1 MQNLASRIRNTKIAH
16 KLYAGFGIILLLV
29 IVASSLSTKR
39 FKDIK
44 DIYEKTN
51 LIYSINIEVFQAKIN
66 RVKYFYAP
74 DEKTKDILAKF
85 VKSATDLTDSAKTL
99 AWSADE
105 LGHINS
111 LKENLEGFQTSVS
124 AMSVATQKAVA
135 IQEKMNQLH
144 AQATLEP
151 VAQTIHST
159 SSFPDND
166 AYYAISRLAFLLSE
180 VQKLSY
186 ELQITKDEKTVTALN
201 NRYAEMESAYQ
212 ALPILPADLKNQAD
226 ALRNYIKQYQQIN
239 ADYYTAFD
247 DVKKAEYL
255 VMRAGTKSSADIN
268 ALTAIIKAKNDEL
281 AYHSATVTM
290 IIGLIAV
297 IIGII
302 ISIYITRIITRP
314 IIHNLSLAERI
325 ASGDLTTSIQTDRHD
340 ELGRLTHAMGT
351 MNEQLR
357 HVISEVRDSVGSV
370 SQSAS
375 KIATGNS
382 DLSSRTEQQS
392 AAVVETAASME
403 ELTSTVKNNADNAK
417 HASQIAADAS
427 KNALKGGEVVKQV
440 VTTMDNIAASSK
452 KIADITTVINS
463 IAFQTNIL
471 ALNAAVEAARAGEQG
486 RGFAVV
492 AGEVRSLSQRSSQ
505 AAKDIESL
513 IAESVERTNAGSHLV
528 AVAGETMEQIV
539 DSVSRVNDIMGEISS
554 ASEEQSRGIG
564 QIAQA
569 ISELDT
575 TTQQNASLVMESSI
589 SANSLEEQAVL
600 LEKLLEHF
608 RVSQSDN
615 RTGSRTSSST
625 PRHALPKRVSTADK
639 KAASSESDWTS
650 F

>member
-1 MQNLASRIRNTKIAH
+1 MQHLASRIRNTKIAH

-29 IVASSLSTKR
+29 IIASSLSMNR
-39 FKDIK
+39 FVAIR

-51 LIYSINIEVFQAKIN
+51 LIYNINIEVFQAKIN
-66 RVKYFYAP
+66 RVKYFYTA
-74 DEKTKDILAKF
+74 DEKTKDILADF
-85 VKSATDLTDSAKTL
+85 VKSASTLTNSANTL
-99 AWSADE
+99 SWSDEE
-105 LGHINS
+105 LGFIKNLHN
-111 LKENLEGFQTSVS
+111 NLEDFQQSVT
-124 AMSVATQKAVA
+124 AMSTATQKMVGTREA
-135 IQEKMNQLH
+135 INTENAKTVIDTFRQ
-144 AQATLEP
+144 TL
-151 VAQTIHST
+151 
-159 SSFPDND
+159 ND
-166 AYYAISRLAFLLSE
+166 ALIDGATYHHASDIAFLLTDI
-180 VQKLSY
+180 QHLSY
-186 ELQITKDEKTVTALN
+186 ELQMKGTDSALAALDSRYKAAEKT
-201 NRYAEMESAYQ
+201 YQ
-212 ALPILPADLKNQAD
+212 SLSSSVLPADVKTQTDTLWRYIGQYMQLNTAYYA
-226 ALRNYIKQYQQIN
+226 ALN
-239 ADYYTAFD
+239 
-247 DVKKAEYL
+247 DVKKAEND
-255 VMRAGTKSSADIN
+255 VMKAGTRSSADIKS
-268 ALTAIIKAKNDEL
+268 LITVVKAKNDEL
-281 AYHSATVTM
+281 AYNSATITM

-325 ASGDLTTSIQTDRHD
+325 ASGDLTTTIHTDRND

-440 VTTMDNIAASSK
+440 VTTMDNIAASSR

-505 AAKDIESL
+505 AAKDIEAL

-615 RTGSRTSSST
+615 HTARRTSSST
-625 PRHALPKRVSTADK
+625 QQHALPKRVQTADK

>member
-1 MQNLASRIRNTKIAH
+1 MQHLASRIRNTKIAH

-29 IVASSLSTKR
+29 IIASSLSMNR
-39 FKDIK
+39 FVAIR

-51 LIYSINIEVFQAKIN
+51 LIYNINIEVFQAKIN
-66 RVKYFYAP
+66 RVKYFYTA
-74 DEKTKDILAKF
+74 DEKTKDILADF
-85 VKSATDLTDSAKTL
+85 VKSASTLTNSANTL
-99 AWSADE
+99 SWSDEE
-105 LGHINS
+105 LGFIKNLHN
-111 LKENLEGFQTSVS
+111 NLEDFQQSVA
-124 AMSVATQKAVA
+124 AMSTATQKMVGAREA
-135 IQEKMNQLH
+135 INTENANTVIDTFRQALSNALIDGETYHH
-144 AQATLEP
+144 ASD
-151 VAQTIHST
+151 I
-159 SSFPDND
+159 
-166 AYYAISRLAFLLSE
+166 AFLLTDI
-180 VQKLSY
+180 QHRSY
-186 ELQITKDEKTVTALN
+186 ELQMKGTDSALAALDSRYKDAEKT
-201 NRYAEMESAYQ
+201 YQ
-212 ALPILPADLKNQAD
+212 ALSPSLPADVKTQTDTLWRYIGQYMQLNTAYYA
-226 ALRNYIKQYQQIN
+226 ALN
-239 ADYYTAFD
+239 
-247 DVKKAEYL
+247 DVKKTEND
-255 VMRAGTKSSADIN
+255 VMKAGTRSSADIKS
-268 ALTAIIKAKNDEL
+268 LITVVKAKNDEL
-281 AYHSATVTM
+281 AYNSATITM

-325 ASGDLTTSIQTDRHD
+325 ASGDLTTTIHTDRHD

-357 HVISEVRDSVGSV
+357 HVISEVRDSLGSV

-427 KNALKGGEVVKQV
+427 KSALKGGEVVKQV
-440 VTTMDNIAASSK
+440 VTTMDNIAASSR

-505 AAKDIESL
+505 AAKDIEAL

-615 RTGSRTSSST
+615 RVASRASSSI
-625 PRHALPKRVSTADK
+625 PRHTLPKSVSA

>member
-1 MQNLASRIRNTKIAH
+1 MQHLASRIRNTKISH
-16 KLYAGFGIILLLV
+16 KLYTGFGIILLLV
-29 IVASSLSTKR
+29 IIASTLSAKR

-44 DIYEKTN
+44 DIYGKTN
-51 LIYSINIEVFQAKIN
+51 LIYSVNIEVFQAKIN

-85 VKSATDLTDSAKTL
+85 VKSATDLTDSAKNL
-99 AWSADE
+99 AWSNDE
-105 LGHINS
+105 LGHISN
-111 LKENLEGFQTSVS
+111 LKGNLEEFQSSVS
-124 AMSVATQKAVA
+124 AMSTATLKAVG
-135 IQEKMNQLH
+135 IQEKVNLLH

-151 VAQTIHST
+151 LAQTFHDT

-166 AYYAISRLAFLLSE
+166 AYYAISKLAFLLSE
-180 VQKLSY
+180 VQKSSY
-186 ELQITKDEKTVTALN
+186 ALQITKDENTVTALN

-226 ALRNYIKQYQQIN
+226 ALRNYVKQYQQLN
-239 ADYYTAFD
+239 ADYFIAFD
-247 DVKKAEYL
+247 DVKKAETR

-281 AYHSATVTM
+281 ANTSTTITI

-302 ISIYITRIITRP
+302 VSIYITRIITRP
-314 IIHNLSLAERI
+314 IIHNLSLAEHI
-325 ASGDLTTSIQTDRHD
+325 ASGDLTTTIHTDRHD

-403 ELTSTVKNNADNAK
+403 ELTSTVKNNADNAR

-440 VTTMDNIAASSK
+440 VTTMDTIAASSK
-452 KIADITTVINS
+452 KIADITSVINS

-492 AGEVRSLSQRSSQ
+492 AGEVRSLAQRSAQ
-505 AAKDIESL
+505 AAKDIAAL
-513 IAESVERTNAGSHLV
+513 ISESVERTNAGSHLV
-528 AVAGETMEQIV
+528 ALAGDTMGQIV

-589 SANSLEEQAVL
+589 AANSLEEQAVL
-600 LEKLLEHF
+600 LEKLLGHF
-608 RVSQSDN
+608 RVPQSD
-615 RTGSRTSSST
+615 SRTAAHALTSP
-625 PRHALPKRVSTADK
+625 PRHALPKRVPTADK

>member
-1 MQNLASRIRNTKIAH
+1 MQHLASRIRNTKIAH

-29 IVASSLSTKR
+29 IIASSLSMNR
-39 FKDIK
+39 FVAIR

-51 LIYSINIEVFQAKIN
+51 LIYNINIEVFQAKIN
-66 RVKYFYAP
+66 RVKYFYTA
-74 DEKTKDILAKF
+74 DEKTKDILADF
-85 VKSATDLTDSAKTL
+85 VKSASTLTNSANTL
-99 AWSADE
+99 SWSDEE
-105 LGHINS
+105 LGFIKNLHN
-111 LKENLEGFQTSVS
+111 NLEDFQQSVA
-124 AMSVATQKAVA
+124 AMSTATQKMVGAREA
-135 IQEKMNQLH
+135 INTENANTVIDNFRQALSNALIDGETYHH
-144 AQATLEP
+144 ASD
-151 VAQTIHST
+151 I
-159 SSFPDND
+159 
-166 AYYAISRLAFLLSE
+166 AFLLTDM
-180 VQKLSY
+180 QHRSY
-186 ELQITKDEKTVTALN
+186 ELQMKGTDSALAALDSRYKDAEKT
-201 NRYAEMESAYQ
+201 YQ
-212 ALPILPADLKNQAD
+212 SLSPSLPADVKTQTDTLWRYIGQYMQLNTAYYA
-226 ALRNYIKQYQQIN
+226 ALN
-239 ADYYTAFD
+239 
-247 DVKKAEYL
+247 DVKKAEND
-255 VMRAGTKSSADIN
+255 VMKAGTRSSADIKS
-268 ALTAIIKAKNDEL
+268 LITVVKAKNDEL
-281 AYHSATVTM
+281 AYNSATITM

-325 ASGDLTTSIQTDRHD
+325 ASGDLTTTIHTDRHD

-440 VTTMDNIAASSK
+440 VTTMDNIAASSR

-505 AAKDIESL
+505 AAKDIEAL

-615 RTGSRTSSST
+615 HTARRASSST
-625 PRHALPKRVSTADK
+625 QQHALPKRVQTADK

>member
-1 MQNLASRIRNTKIAH
+1 MQHLASRIRNTKIAH

-29 IVASSLSTKR
+29 IIASSLSMNR
-39 FKDIK
+39 FIAIR

-51 LIYSINIEVFQAKIN
+51 LIYNINIEVFQAKIN
-66 RVKYFYAP
+66 RVKYFYTA
-74 DEKTKDILAKF
+74 DEKTKDILADF
-85 VKSATDLTDSAKTL
+85 VKSASTLTNSANTL
-99 AWSADE
+99 SWSDEE
-105 LGHINS
+105 LGFIKNLHN
-111 LKENLEGFQTSVS
+111 NLEDFQQSVA
-124 AMSVATQKAVA
+124 AMSTATQKMVGAREA
-135 IQEKMNQLH
+135 INTENANTVIDTFRQALSNALIDGETYHH
-144 AQATLEP
+144 ASD
-151 VAQTIHST
+151 I
-159 SSFPDND
+159 
-166 AYYAISRLAFLLSE
+166 AFLLTDM
-180 VQKLSY
+180 QHRSY
-186 ELQITKDEKTVTALN
+186 ELQMKGTDSALAALDSRYKDAEKT
-201 NRYAEMESAYQ
+201 YQ
-212 ALPILPADLKNQAD
+212 SLSPSLPADVKTQTDTLWRYIGQYMQLNTAYYA
-226 ALRNYIKQYQQIN
+226 ALN
-239 ADYYTAFD
+239 
-247 DVKKAEYL
+247 DVKKTEND
-255 VMRAGTKSSADIN
+255 VMKAGTRSSADIKS
-268 ALTAIIKAKNDEL
+268 LITVVKAKNDEL
-281 AYHSATVTM
+281 AYNSATITM

-325 ASGDLTTSIQTDRHD
+325 ASGDLTTTIHTDRHD

-427 KNALKGGEVVKQV
+427 KSALKGGEVVKQV
-440 VTTMDNIAASSK
+440 VTTMDNIAASSR

-505 AAKDIESL
+505 AAKDIEAL

-615 RTGSRTSSST
+615 RVASGASSSI
-625 PRHALPKRVSTADK
+625 PRHTLPKSVSA

>member
-1 MQNLASRIRNTKIAH
+1 MQHLASRIRNTKIAH

-29 IVASSLSTKR
+29 IIASSLSMNR
-39 FKDIK
+39 FIAIR

-51 LIYSINIEVFQAKIN
+51 LIYNINIEVFQAKIN
-66 RVKYFYAP
+66 RVKYFYTA
-74 DEKTKDILAKF
+74 DEKTKDILADF
-85 VKSATDLTDSAKTL
+85 VKSASTLTNSANTL
-99 AWSADE
+99 SWSDEE
-105 LGHINS
+105 LGFIKNLHN
-111 LKENLEGFQTSVS
+111 NLEDFQQSVA
-124 AMSVATQKAVA
+124 AMSTATQKMVGAREA
-135 IQEKMNQLH
+135 INTENANTVIDTFRQALSNALIDGETYHH
-144 AQATLEP
+144 ASD
-151 VAQTIHST
+151 I
-159 SSFPDND
+159 
-166 AYYAISRLAFLLSE
+166 AFLLTDM
-180 VQKLSY
+180 QHRSY
-186 ELQITKDEKTVTALN
+186 ELQMKGTDSALAALDSRYKDAEKT
-201 NRYAEMESAYQ
+201 YQ
-212 ALPILPADLKNQAD
+212 SLSPSLPADVKTQTDTLWRYIGQYMQLNTAYYA
-226 ALRNYIKQYQQIN
+226 ALN
-239 ADYYTAFD
+239 
-247 DVKKAEYL
+247 DVKKTEND
-255 VMRAGTKSSADIN
+255 VMKAGTRSSADIKS
-268 ALTAIIKAKNDEL
+268 LITVVKAKNDEL
-281 AYHSATVTM
+281 AYNSATITM

-325 ASGDLTTSIQTDRHD
+325 ASGDLTTTIHTDRHD

-427 KNALKGGEVVKQV
+427 KSALKGGEVVKQV
-440 VTTMDNIAASSK
+440 VTTMDNIAASSR

-505 AAKDIESL
+505 AAKDIEAL

-615 RTGSRTSSST
+615 RVASRASSSI
-625 PRHALPKRVSTADK
+625 PRHTLPKSVSA

>member
-1 MQNLASRIRNTKIAH
+1 MQHLASRIRNTKIAH

-29 IVASSLSTKR
+29 IIASSLSMNR
-39 FKDIK
+39 FVAIR

-51 LIYSINIEVFQAKIN
+51 LIYNINIEVFQAKIN
-66 RVKYFYAP
+66 RVKYFYTA
-74 DEKTKDILAKF
+74 DEKTKDILSDF
-85 VKSATDLTDSAKTL
+85 VKSASTLTNSANTL
-99 AWSADE
+99 SWSDEE
-105 LGHINS
+105 LGFIKNLHN
-111 LKENLEGFQTSVS
+111 NLEDFQQSVT
-124 AMSVATQKAVA
+124 AMSTATQKMVGTREA
-135 IQEKMNQLH
+135 INIENAKTVIDIFRQ
-144 AQATLEP
+144 TL
-151 VAQTIHST
+151 
-159 SSFPDND
+159 ND
-166 AYYAISRLAFLLSE
+166 ALIDGETYHHASDIAFLLTDI
-180 VQKLSY
+180 QHLSY
-186 ELQITKDEKTVTALN
+186 ELQMKGTDSALAALDSRYKAAEKT
-201 NRYAEMESAYQ
+201 YQ
-212 ALPILPADLKNQAD
+212 SLSSSVLPADVKTQTDTLWRYIGQYMQLNTAYYA
-226 ALRNYIKQYQQIN
+226 ALN
-239 ADYYTAFD
+239 
-247 DVKKAEYL
+247 DVKKAEND
-255 VMRAGTKSSADIN
+255 VMKAGTRSSADIKS
-268 ALTAIIKAKNDEL
+268 LITVVKAKNDEL
-281 AYHSATVTM
+281 AYNSATITM

-325 ASGDLTTSIQTDRHD
+325 ASGDLTTTIHTDRHD

-440 VTTMDNIAASSK
+440 VTTMDNIAASSR

-505 AAKDIESL
+505 AAKDIEAL

-615 RTGSRTSSST
+615 HTARRASSSIPQHT
-625 PRHALPKRVSTADK
+625 LPKSVSA

>member
-1 MQNLASRIRNTKIAH
+1 MQHLARRIRNTKIAH

-29 IVASSLSTKR
+29 IIASSLSTTR
-39 FKDIK
+39 FRDIK

-51 LIYSINIEVFQAKIN
+51 LIYSVNIEVFQAKIN

-74 DEKTKDILAKF
+74 DENTKDILAKF

-99 AWSADE
+99 AWSTDE

-111 LKENLEGFQTSVS
+111 LKENLEGFQTAVS
-124 AMSVATQKAVA
+124 AMSVATQKAVE
-135 IQEKMNQLH
+135 IQRKVNQLH

-151 VAQTIHST
+151 VAQTIHNT
-159 SSFPDND
+159 SAFPDND
-166 AYYAISRLAFLLSE
+166 AYYAISKLAFLLSE

-186 ELQITKDEKTVTALN
+186 ELQITKDEKTLTALN
-201 NRYAEMESAYQ
+201 TRYAETESAYQ
-212 ALPILPADLKNQAD
+212 ALPILPADLKGQAD
-226 ALRNYIKQYQQIN
+226 ALRNNIKQYQQLN
-239 ADYYTAFD
+239 TDYYTAFD

-281 AYHSATVTM
+281 AYNSATITM

-440 VTTMDNIAASSK
+440 VTTMDNIAASSR

-505 AAKDIESL
+505 AAKDIDAL

-569 ISELDT
+569 IGELDT

-615 RTGSRTSSST
+615 RAASRTSSST
-625 PRHALPKRVSTADK
+625 PRHALPNRVSTTDK